1 MFKRIL
7 IANRGEI
14 ALRVIRACRSLGV
27 SPVCVYSL
35 ADKNGPWIEQ
45 ADESVCIGP
54 PASKDSYLRIE
65 RLIAAAE
72 ITGADAIHPGYG
84 FLSENAHFA
93 EVCRDCNITFIGPS
107 PEAMSQLGDKVNC
120 KRLARQTGTPV
131 FPGTEGGIEDI
142 DEAVKVAKEIGFPV
156 IVKAAAGG
164 GGRGMRVA
172 RDEAELRDGVGK
184 AQQEALAAFGNG
196 TVYVEKY
203 LENARHF
210 EVQTLGDNH
219 GNAVHLYERDCS
231 SQRRHQKLVEEAPS
245 PGVDPKKRDKVCESA
260 ASLIQRAK
268 YCGAATVEF
277 LMDKH
282 QDFYMLEVNTRVQ
295 VEHPVTELITGVD
308 VVQTQ
313 IRVAAGE
320 KLPFAQ
326 KDIRVNGHAIEVRI
340 NAEDPDRGFMPQ
352 AGLIEQFAAP
362 GGPGVRMDSHARAG
376 YRIPSNYD
384 SMIGKLIVHGHDRDA
399 AIVRMRQ
406 ALKEFQIG
414 PMRTTIPL
422 HQRIMER
429 PEFTSAKFDIHWV
442 ERWLKGEAKA

>member
-14 ALRVIRACRSLGV
+14 ALRVIRACRALGV
-27 SPVCVYSL
+27 SPVCVYSQ
-35 ADKNGPWIEQ
+35 ADKDGPWLEQ
-45 ADESVCIGP
+45 ADASVCIGP
-54 PASKDSYLRIE
+54 PPSKDSYLRIE
-65 RLIAAAE
+65 RIIAAAE
-72 ITGADAIHPGYG
+72 VMGADAIHPGYG

-231 SQRRHQKLVEEAPS
+231 SQRRHQKLVEEAPA
-245 PGVDPKKRDKVCESA
+245 PGIDPKKRDKVCESA
-260 ASLIQRAK
+260 AALIRKAK

-295 VEHPVTELITGVD
+295 VEHPVSELITGID
-308 VVQTQ
+308 IVQTQ

-320 KLPFAQ
+320 PLPMQQ
-326 KDIRVNGHAIEVRI
+326 KDIEARGHAIEVRI

-362 GGPGVRMDSHARAG
+362 GGPGVRLDSHARAG
-376 YRIPSNYD
+376 YRIPANYD
-384 SMIGKLIVHGHDRDA
+384 SMIGKLIVHAHDRDA

-406 ALKEFQIG
+406 ALKEFRIG
-414 PMRTTIPL
+414 PAKTTIPL

-429 PEFTSAKFDIHWV
+429 PEFCSANFDIHWV
-442 ERWLKGEAKA
+442 ERWLKAQGA

>member
-14 ALRVIRACRSLGV
+14 ALRVIRACRALGV
-27 SPVCVYSL
+27 SPVCVYSQ
-35 ADKNGPWIEQ
+35 ADKDGPWLEQ
-45 ADESVCIGP
+45 ADASVCIGP
-54 PASKDSYLRIE
+54 PPSKESYLRIE
-65 RLIAAAE
+65 RIIAAAE
-72 ITGADAIHPGYG
+72 VMGADAIHPGYG

-93 EVCRDCNITFIGPS
+93 EVCRDCNITFVGPS
-107 PEAMSQLGDKVNC
+107 PEAMSLLGDKVNC

-142 DEAVKVAKEIGFPV
+142 DEAAKVAGEIGYPV
-156 IVKAAAGG
+156 IIKAAAGG

-172 RDEAELRDGVGK
+172 RDEAQLRDSVGK

-210 EVQTLGDNH
+210 EVQTIGDNH

-231 SQRRHQKLVEEAPS
+231 SQRRHQKLVEEAPA
-245 PGVDPKKRDKVCESA
+245 PGIDPKKRDKVCESA
-260 ASLIQRAK
+260 AALIRKAR

-295 VEHPVTELITGVD
+295 VEHPVSELITGID
-308 VVQTQ
+308 IVQTQ

-320 KLPFAQ
+320 PLPMQQ
-326 KDIRVNGHAIEVRI
+326 KDIQARGHAIEVRI

-362 GGPGVRMDSHARAG
+362 GGPGVRLDSHARAG
-376 YRIPSNYD
+376 YRIPANYD

-406 ALKEFQIG
+406 ALKEFKIG
-414 PMRTTIPL
+414 PAKTTIPL

-429 PEFTSAKFDIHWV
+429 PEFCSANFDIHWV
-442 ERWLKGEAKA
+442 ERWLKAQGA

>member
-14 ALRVIRACRSLGV
+14 ALRVIRACRALGV
-27 SPVCVYSL
+27 SPVCVYSQ
-35 ADKNGPWIEQ
+35 ADKDGPWLEQ
-45 ADESVCIGP
+45 ADAAVCIGP
-54 PASKDSYLRIE
+54 APSKDSYLRIE
-65 RLIAAAE
+65 RIIAAAE
-72 ITGADAIHPGYG
+72 VMGADAIHPGYG

-93 EVCRDCNITFIGPS
+93 EVCRDCNITFVGPS
-107 PEAMSQLGDKVNC
+107 PEAMSLLGDKVNC

-131 FPGTEGGIEDI
+131 FPGTEGGIDDI
-142 DEAVKVAKEIGFPV
+142 DEAAKVAGEIGYPV
-156 IVKAAAGG
+156 IIKAAAGG

-172 RDEAELRDGVGK
+172 RDEAQLRESVGK

-210 EVQTLGDNH
+210 EVQTIGDNH

-231 SQRRHQKLVEEAPS
+231 SQRRHQKLVEEAPA
-245 PGVDPKKRDKVCESA
+245 PGIDPKKRDKVCESA
-260 ASLIQRAK
+260 AALIRKAK

-277 LMDKH
+277 LMDKN

-295 VEHPVTELITGVD
+295 VEHPVSELITGID
-308 VVQTQ
+308 IVQTQ

-320 KLPFAQ
+320 PLPMQQ
-326 KDIRVNGHAIEVRI
+326 KDIQARGHAIEVRI

-362 GGPGVRMDSHARAG
+362 GGPGVRLDSHARAG
-376 YRIPSNYD
+376 YRIPANYD
-384 SMIGKLIVHGHDRDA
+384 SMIGKLIVHAHDRDA

-406 ALKEFQIG
+406 ALKEFKIG
-414 PMRTTIPL
+414 PAKTTIPL

-429 PEFTSAKFDIHWV
+429 PEFCSANFDIHWV
-442 ERWLKGEAKA
+442 ERWLKAQGA